1 MPEKFT
7 LPDCAWATLIVLAER
22 DRLFV
27 EGNILKI
34 MDPGDSGSYQTYLRT
49 ALASDKAKREKRLQV
64 TRQVQDQNT
73 ELREAQRIIESKT
86 ESLEAALN
94 DMSEAKQATEAALA
108 EAQRARE
115 EAEDARKEVEGAWH
129 KAKNDLDYLQRKT
142 QFELMGN
149 IVRVALFVVV
159 GVGLTTTALYALALF
174 GASASD
180 SDTTLLANTW
190 SNMFGILLTNSFSII
205 GTIMGVKYASEGRG
219 GGTDG

>member
-1 MPEKFT
+1 MVEKFT
-7 LPDCAWATLIVLAER
+7 LSDSAWATLIVVAER

-34 MDPGDSGSYQTYLRT
+34 IDPGDSQSYQTYLRS
-49 ALASDKAKREKRLQV
+49 ALATDRAKREKRLQV
-64 TRQVQDQNT
+64 TRQVQDQNK

-86 ESLEAALN
+86 ESLEEALN
-94 DMSEAKQATEAALA
+94 DMRGAKQATEDALA
-108 EAQRARE
+108 EAQRSRE
-115 EAEDARKEVEGAWH
+115 EAEDARKEAEGAWQE
-129 KAKNDLDYLQRKT
+129 AKNDLDYLQRRT

-149 IVRVALFVVV
+149 IVRVALYVIV
-159 GVGLTTTALYALALF
+159 GVGLITSVLYALALF
-174 GASASD
+174 GSSATD

-219 GGTDG
+219 GGTED